1 MYIFQD
7 NKFVDMPANETDSG
21 RLLLIKST
29 DDQVVNDHLQ
39 HSSAEA
45 INNNRNNE
53 RENSDVIDELEKDER
68 RIVASK
74 LLERQG

>member
-1 MYIFQD
+1 
-7 NKFVDMPANETDSG
+7 MPANETDSG
-21 RLLLIKST
+21 RLLLIKSN
-29 DDQVVNDHLQ
+29 DDQLVNDHLQ

-53 RENSDVIDELEKDER
+53 RENSDVIEELEKDER

>member
-1 MYIFQD
+1 MS
-7 NKFVDMPANETDSG
+7 ANETDSG

-29 DDQVVNDHLQ
+29 DDQLVKDHIQ

-45 INNNRNNE
+45 INNNQNTN
-53 RENSDVIDELEKDER
+53 RENSDIIDELEKDER

>member
-1 MYIFQD
+1 
-7 NKFVDMPANETDSG
+7 MPANDADSG

-29 DDQVVNDHLQ
+29 DDQLVNDHMQ
-39 HSSAEA
+39 HSNAEA
-45 INNNRNNE
+45 INNSQNTN